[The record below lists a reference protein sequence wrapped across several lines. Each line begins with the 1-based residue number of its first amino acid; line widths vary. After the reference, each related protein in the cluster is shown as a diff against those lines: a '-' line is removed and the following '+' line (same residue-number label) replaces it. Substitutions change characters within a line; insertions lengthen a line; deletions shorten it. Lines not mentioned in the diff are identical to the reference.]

1 LTDKLTAHI
10 LNFYEDLDLPLGE
23 LYEVVDAI
31 AAGELED
38 VTEKMDGQNLTF
50 TVIDGQVQIFSK
62 GITWSR
68 AQAGGASRADIVVKY
83 ASKPKVR
90 DAYLMAIDALQ
101 AVVDAIPTVSVA
113 LFHDG
118 KTVIE
123 TSIQMPR
130 NPNTIVY
137 EKASIQFIQVVALD
151 PCAVLDHE
159 AYQTFVN
166 FAEVMP
172 GNAVRM
178 STVPRLTLSQSGA
191 DSALI
196 AQIKAQLDTLID
208 AHELTTSN
216 TVGDLTV
223 CLVERSLSEIDAVP
237 DALRHQAAL
246 RLGLAKKS
254 LLTKAEYIEQS
265 SLAAWRQF
273 QTLEEKR
280 RDFVAEAVAP
290 LEQIIQTM
298 GALAFRCIEFEISSN
313 SLDSGADL
321 RRFVHKVKQAH
332 LAGKILANPEQ
343 LEKIRVALT
352 RIGDNADLFEK
363 ATEGIVFQW
372 RGNLRKLTGMFTPIN
387 RLRSFFEYGN
397 EPAKISELADKGGF
411 KDAQGQCLTVS
422 IDKEAVPVTLAHFF
436 TNVLKPLGV
445 LDYRPIGSTGKK
457 SRSGDL
463 DIVISV
469 PDDKDALLAGIQQ
482 IIGRDNARKLG
493 SILTVAYPVEGVSDN
508 RVQIDIMMSSDVSGT
523 EWLMAGHDETK
534 IKGAYRNLML
544 SLIASQLSEESV
556 STATPAKISI
566 SFPGGMQIRQAGKPL
581 APRITSPHR
590 ILAELGIQAK
600 PSEVDSFENLVRH
613 MATDRRLR
621 TYLPKFSAYA
631 GFMLKRSPV
640 DAQRA
645 INYVEDILT

>member
-1 LTDKLTAHI
+1 MTDKLTAHI

-50 TVIDGQVQIFSK
+50 TVISGQVQIFSK

-68 AQAGGASRADIVVKY
+68 AQAGGVSRADIVVKY

-90 DAYLMAIDALQ
+90 DAYLTAVDALQ
-101 AVVDAIPTVSVA
+101 AVVDAIPTTSAA

-118 KTVIE
+118 ETVIE
-123 TSIQMPR
+123 TSIQMPG

-137 EKASIQFIQVVALD
+137 EEASIQFIQVVALD
-151 PCAVLDHE
+151 PCAVLDRK
-159 AYQTFVN
+159 AYQAFVN

-178 STVPRLTLSQSGA
+178 STVPRLTLSQNAA

-196 AQIKAQLDTLID
+196 TQIKAQLDTLLD
-208 AHELTTSN
+208 AYELTTSN

-223 CLVERSLSEIDAVP
+223 CLVESSLSEVDAVP
-237 DALRHQAAL
+237 NALRHQAAQ

-254 LLTKAEYIEQS
+254 LLTKAEYIEKS
-265 SLAAWRQF
+265 SLAAWKQF
-273 QTLEEKR
+273 QNLEKKR

-290 LEQIIQTM
+290 LEQIIQAM
-298 GALAFRCIEFEISSN
+298 GALAFRRIEFEISSN

-321 RRFVHKVKQAH
+321 RRFVHKAKQAH

-397 EPAKISELADKGGF
+397 EPAKISEMADKGGF

-422 IDKEAVPVTLAHFF
+422 IDKEAVPATLEHFS
-436 TNVLKPLGV
+436 THVLKPLGV
-445 LDYRPIGSTGKK
+445 FDYRPIGSTGKK

-482 IIGRDNARKLG
+482 IVGRDNARKLG

-508 RVQIDIMMSSDVSGT
+508 RVQIDIMMSSDISGT

-544 SLIASQLSEESV
+544 SLIASQMSKESEASPV
-556 STATPAKISI
+556 PLKITL
-566 SFPGGMQIRQAGKPL
+566 SFPGGLQIRQKGTSGGS
-581 APRITSPHR
+581 RITSPRR
-590 ILAELGIQAK
+590 ILTELGIKAE
-600 PSEVDSFENLVRH
+600 PNEIRTFEELVRY
-613 MATDRRLR
+613 MASDNKLR
-621 TYLPKFSAYA
+621 AYLPKFSAYA
-631 GFMLKRSPV
+631 GFMIKRNPV
-640 DAQRA
+640 ATQRA
-645 INYVEDILT
+645 ISHVENVLS